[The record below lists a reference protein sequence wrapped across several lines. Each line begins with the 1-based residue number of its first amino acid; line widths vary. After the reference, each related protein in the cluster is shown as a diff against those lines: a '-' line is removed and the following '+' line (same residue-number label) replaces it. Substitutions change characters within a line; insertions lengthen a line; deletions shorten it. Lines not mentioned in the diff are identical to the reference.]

1 MAKSTFHRP
10 AAGARDLL
18 PLDVVQKQW
27 VERHLRQVFERW
39 GYRRIITPTLERLDT
54 LTAGGAVQPGAVLQV
69 RDSEGTML
77 GLRPEMTAS
86 IARAAATRMA
96 GTALPLRLYYNAN
109 VFRKARHDNEFFQ
122 AGVELIG
129 APGWLA
135 DTEVILLLAEC
146 LNALELQDWSLIVGE
161 VGLTESLLSAISPSA
176 KAEVHRAI
184 ANLDR
189 VYLETAEMPES
200 DRQAALQVLDL
211 RGVPQEVF
219 RKLKGLTLP
228 NTERQRVKD
237 LERLC
242 HALTAQGLPVILDLS
257 LLEGFGYYTSTV
269 FQAVCGAEKLGLG
282 GRYDALFSLYSPNGE
297 KQAGMGFS
305 LTLESLQ
312 RVLQSSDRLPQ
323 SSRKTHTLLV
333 PTEVEA
339 VPFVLKLAAEL
350 RAQHPNQGIE
360 IELLGDF
367 SAGQKARSPEDIVGY
382 ARSCQ
387 IEEIAWVQ
395 ADGSFHTTRTPINSK
410 ELSIREAV
418 S

>member
-27 VERHLRQVFERW
+27 VERHLRRVFEEW
-39 GYRRIITPTLERLDT
+39 GYRRIITPTLERLET
-54 LTAGGAVQPGAVLQV
+54 LTAGGAVQPGSVLQV

-109 VFRKARHDNEFFQ
+109 VFRNTHHEKEFFQ

-135 DTEVILLLAEC
+135 DTEVMLLLAEC
-146 LNALELQDWSLIVGE
+146 LRALDLSDWSLIVGE
-161 VGLTESLLSAISPSA
+161 VGLTQSLLSTISPSA
-176 KAEVHRAI
+176 KTSVHDAV
-184 ANLDR
+184 ASLDR
-189 VYLETAEMPES
+189 VFLETADMPES

-211 RGVPQEVF
+211 RGEPQEVF
-219 RKLKGLTLP
+219 RKLRGLTLP
-228 NTERQRVKD
+228 SGERQRVKD
-237 LERLC
+237 LEQLC
-242 HALTAQGLPVILDLS
+242 ETLTIQGVPVVLDLS

-269 FQAVCGAEKLGLG
+269 FQAVCGSEQLGLG
-282 GRYDALFSLYSPNGE
+282 GRYDSLFSLYSPHRE
-297 KQAGMGFS
+297 EQAGIGFS
-305 LTLESLQ
+305 LTLETLQ
-312 RVLQSSDRLPQ
+312 RVLQFSDRLPQ
-323 SSRKTHTLLV
+323 SSRKTHTLVV
-333 PTEVEA
+333 PTEAGA
-339 VPFVLKLAAEL
+339 VPHVLKLAAQL
-350 RAQHPNQGIE
+350 RSQHPGRSIE

-367 SAGQKARSPEDIVGY
+367 SAGGVARSAEAIGEY
-382 ARSCQ
+382 ARSCE

-395 ADGSFHTTRTPINSK
+395 ADGTFHTTFAQTVLTDVSV
-410 ELSIREAV
+410 RETV
-418 S
+418 

>member
-27 VERHLRQVFERW
+27 VERHLRTVFEQW
-39 GYRRIITPTLERLDT
+39 GYRRIITPTLERLNT

-109 VFRKARHDNEFFQ
+109 VFRNAKHDKEFFQ

-135 DTEVILLLAEC
+135 DAEIMLLLAEC
-146 LNALELQDWSLIVGE
+146 LHALDLHDWSLIVGE
-161 VGLTESLLSAISPSA
+161 VGLTQSLLSTISPSA
-176 KAEVHRAI
+176 KTLVHDAI

-189 VYLETAEMPES
+189 VSLETAEMPES

-211 RGVPQEVF
+211 RGEPQEVF

-228 NTERQRVKD
+228 SGDRQRVKD
-237 LERLC
+237 LEQLC
-242 HALTAQGLPVILDLS
+242 DALTTQAVPVVLDLS

-269 FQAVCGAEKLGLG
+269 FQAVCGSEQLGLG
-282 GRYDALFSLYSPNGE
+282 GRYDSLFSLYSPDGE
-297 KQAGMGFS
+297 DQAGIGFS

-312 RVLQSSDRLPQ
+312 RVLQSSHRLPQ
-323 SSRKTHTLLV
+323 SSRRTHTLLV

-339 VPFVLKLAAEL
+339 VPHLLKLAAEL
-350 RAQHPNQGIE
+350 RSQHPGRGIE
-360 IELLGDF
+360 IELLGSV
-367 SAGQKARSPEDIVGY
+367 SAGGVARSEEAIAEY
-382 ARSCQ
+382 ARSCD
-387 IEEIAWVQ
+387 IEQIAWVQ
-395 ADGSFHTTRTPINSK
+395 ADGTFHTTSARMASADISV
-410 ELSIREAV
+410 REAV
-418 S
+418 

>member
-10 AAGARDLL
+10 ATGARDLL

-27 VERHLRQVFERW
+27 VERHLRGVFERW

-54 LTAGGAVQPGAVLQV
+54 LTAGGAVQPGSVLQV

-109 VFRKARHDNEFFQ
+109 VFRNARHDNEFFQ

-135 DTEVILLLAEC
+135 DTEVMLLLAEC
-146 LNALELQDWSLIVGE
+146 LNALDLGDWSLIVGE
-161 VGLTESLLSAISPSA
+161 VGLTESLLSTISPSA
-176 KAEVHRAI
+176 KADVHRAI

-189 VYLETAEMPES
+189 VFLETAEMPES

-211 RGVPQEVF
+211 RGEPKEVF

-228 NTERQRVKD
+228 STERQRVTA
-237 LERLC
+237 LEQLC
-242 HALTAQGLPVILDLS
+242 NGLTVQGVPLVLDLS
-257 LLEGFGYYTSTV
+257 LLDGFGYYTSTV
-269 FQAVCGAEKLGLG
+269 FQAVCGSERLGLG
-282 GRYDALFSLYSPNGE
+282 GRYDSLFSLYSPNGGE
-297 KQAGMGFS
+297 QAGIGFS

-323 SSRKTHTLLV
+323 TSRKTHTLVV
-333 PTEVEA
+333 PTEADA
-339 VPFVLKLAAEL
+339 VPHVLKLAAEL
-350 RAQHPNQGIE
+350 RSKQPNRGIE

-367 SAGQKARSPEDIVGY
+367 AAEDVARSPEEISDY
-382 ARSCQ
+382 ARSCE

-395 ADGSFHTTRTPINSK
+395 ADGSFHTTTTHLASM
-410 ELSIREAV
+410 ELPVGEAV
-418 S
+418 